1 MTTTT
6 TEFDELDRALADSGP
21 SAAIDRLIRVLDDR
35 KDYRSLLDALLLK
48 ARQELGLPAFQGSS
62 LADLPEPGR
71 ALYEERYIEA
81 IRSVGSKLLEAGEI
95 GAAWAYFRAI
105 AEKEPVA
112 SAVAAFEPEAGE
124 DERLGQVVEVAFNQ
138 GVHPRKGF
146 DLILDHYGTCSAITA
161 FDSLPAEA
169 GVRVHAADRLTRRLH
184 ADLVAN
190 LRAEIARRGQP
201 LPPEGAP
208 IAALLEG
215 RDWLFA
221 DDAYHLDVSHLASTV
236 RLAPLLDEP
245 ETIALALDLTEYGRR
260 LSDRHRY
267 EGDPPFDAHYEDHAV
282 YLKAILGRDVDSA
295 IAHFRAKLPPLEA
308 GQGPRDEAVAAQ
320 VLVRLLD
327 RLGRPEEAIEVAVG
341 HLAHLPESAL
351 GCPGVAQ
358 LCRALGRLDRLA
370 AVARD
375 QGDLV
380 QYTSALLARQ
390 QQGPPG
396 PAR

>member
-1 MTTTT
+1 MTTT
-6 TEFDELDRALADSGP
+6 TEFDELDRTLATAGP
-21 SAAIDRLIRVLDDR
+21 SGAIDRLIGVLDDR

-48 ARQELGLPAFQGSS
+48 ARHDLGLPPLQGGS
-62 LADLPEPGR
+62 LADLPEPAR
-71 ALYEERYIEA
+71 TSYEERYIEA
-81 IRSVGSKLLEAGEI
+81 IRAVGSKLLSAGEI

-112 SAVAAFEPEAGE
+112 KAIDAFAPEGGD

-169 GVRVHAADRLTRRLH
+169 AARIHAADRLTRRLH
-184 ADLVAN
+184 DDLSAN
-190 LRAEIARRGQP
+190 LRAEVARRGQP
-201 LPPEGAP
+201 LPPEGTP
-208 IAALLEG
+208 IAALVEG

-236 RLAPLLDEP
+236 RLSPLLEDP
-245 ETIALALDLTEYGRR
+245 ASIALALDLTEYGRR
-260 LSDRHRY
+260 LSDRHRH
-267 EGDPPFDAHYEDHAV
+267 EGDPPFDDHHEDHAR
-282 YLKAILGRDVDSA
+282 YLGALLGRDVDAA
-295 IAHFRAKLPPLEA
+295 IAHFRAKLPDREGDLN
-308 GQGPRDEAVAAQ
+308 PRDEAIAAQ

-327 RLGRPEEAIEVAVG
+327 RLGRPGEALEVAVER
-341 HLAHLPESAL
+341 LAHLPESAL

-358 LCRALGRLDRLA
+358 LCRTLGRLDRLA

-390 QQGPPG
+390 GPPD